1 MKHSIKVEKIKGA
14 YQLVVFSSNG
24 TIVQSII
31 ASKETLENEIE
42 TLKKLYTAMPEQYY
56 KEPEYHCVK
65 ICKGEIGIEDKN
77 HVIIHYTNSYY
88 NANRYIDH
96 LYRDSSNGAY
106 YSKFEN
112 NVWE

>member
-56 KEPEYHCVK
+56 KEPEYHCTEVN
-65 ICKGEIGIEDKN
+65 KGEIGIKN
-77 HVIIHYTNSYY
+77 SYNIFVHYTNNYY

-112 NVWE
+112 NVWK